1 MSTAPVVVVVAFL
14 LAPPFEDKENTKDTK
29 QKLR

>member
-1 MSTAPVVVVVAFL
+1 MVPVVVVAFL